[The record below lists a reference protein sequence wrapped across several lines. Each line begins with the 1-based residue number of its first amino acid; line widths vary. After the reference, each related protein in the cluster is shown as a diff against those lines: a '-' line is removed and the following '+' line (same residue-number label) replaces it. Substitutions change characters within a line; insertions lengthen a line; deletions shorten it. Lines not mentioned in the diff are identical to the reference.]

1 MRSTSYTRAA
11 GTVLALVLGVT
22 PLVVAPAAAKPSEI
36 RHRAFSL
43 FAVPIDI
50 LQVNNL
56 FCPVSNRGKVCV
68 NQNDNPLLEGGF
80 WPRGTPDSYIY
91 NSGLQIGGVIPNSPF
106 TGGTA
111 DTVGVYF
118 MDPRGSQFEGEGL
131 TNVFNSANTSD
142 QAAWP
147 NGATAR
153 DPTLYNPV
161 LLGKKFVSQQD
172 VWVRVWDGNP
182 ANTIGGSHPLG
193 IVVDERGMA
202 WNYPTGNEDII
213 YFIYTVYNVSASN
226 PAKYNN
232 ATVDPALQ
240 SEIAAIGTQFKSLND
255 QHYGITIPADG
266 YAITSTF
273 LAFFE
278 DCDVGVNSAA
288 NYATANFVFNLSFC
302 YKSDFSEPTWTFPPT
317 SFSGQLFV
325 GPGFTGV
332 KYLRSPLGNSGQ
344 ELGLTLFSNTGNPTS
359 SGGAGYIDARGG
371 KQLYRYLSGTSSPAA
386 GDNSCTNQ
394 GQQLALRYCFLFQ
407 TPVDARFFMSSGP
420 FTLPAGESRTIV
432 VAYIQAAA
440 LGTAFNDP
448 SAAGCVIGTDCKSSS
463 PPSPTA
469 LATDLDTIRTI
480 DKLTGWLSPT
490 LHVSLA
496 DSAPHDGVITQ
507 TEVKTAPRTLFNK
520 ALVAQSVFDNK
531 FLLPFS
537 PEQPQ
542 FFLLPGDKKVT
553 IVWRQSATE
562 AVHAGG
568 GDPFFEVASNPASP
582 LYDPNFRQYD
592 VEGYRIY
599 RGRSPSNLQL
609 VAQFDYAGTYLRDF
623 TGAFAYTTDLDQNG
637 ILGVCAPELGLNN
650 SPNDTP
656 SGDCPVHFPG
666 IGGPVD
672 PTLYVDH
679 PLAGNLVQIPIGG
692 RVQLK
697 DGSVLI
703 TKADTAV
710 TGGGSGNPPLTDGGV
725 PFAFVD
731 NGLVNSFTYYYAVT
745 AFDLNSFRSGPSSL
759 ESPKTTLK
767 TATPRAEAGQTTAGS
782 STTPVLLSARG
793 DTLNP
798 GAPLPTIN
806 ATTGIFSGPMPP
818 TDGIQTGLA
827 VFADQL
833 ITGGTVTIKID
844 SILPGHADEGDGV
857 SPPAPAQ
864 YYVTATGPTGTAQQ
878 VIPLQ
883 VDGGSGDAATVGY
896 VPVTSVDSARSV
908 PFAGS
913 KTFSLYSSVNLSSA
927 GTWRLQSWGR
937 GDANADPTRSY
948 RNGPRW
954 WTGAA
959 NENTPDPNME
969 QCGPNRTLASEAGP
983 AGTCVLSDSSIALQK
998 NAGSIAGVTIL
1009 HLSPYLTERSTP
1021 GREIDAV
1028 AATVTRAADFKVYWG
1043 AAGAIDSVIDV
1054 THGIPAPFKTK
1065 LRAGWGIL
1073 NDSSFTNTTAA
1084 ATPDGNNALLTL
1096 SDVSCVDPIPT
1107 FVGRCLGTT
1116 PAFLMNHA
1124 KLTPIAMHSGSY
1136 AQTAAFT
1143 TTGNGFIFYLN
1154 GHFFLMQMAALPS
1167 AGTVWYA
1174 RFYSGRVRMSAADST
1189 KYSFGGAI
1197 RPATV
1202 PGLRSQFRF
1211 TGAKFDS
1218 TTTSDTVLAHAHTV
1232 PDPYYVTN
1240 ALEISPNTKVLKFV
1254 HLPARCIIR
1263 IYSTSAVLV
1272 RVLTHDDPTGGAEES
1287 WNLRNRNQQFVAS
1300 GVYFFHIEAPDG
1312 RTKVGRFTIV
1322 NFAR

>member
-11 GTVLALVLGVT
+11 VTVIALALGAL
-22 PLVVAPAAAKPSEI
+22 PLVVAPAAAKPSDAV
-36 RHRAFSL
+36 RRRAFSL
-43 FAVPIDI
+43 FAIPIDI
-50 LQVNNL
+50 LQVNNI

-91 NSGLQIGGVIPNSPF
+91 NSGLQIGGVILNSPF
-106 TGGTA
+106 AAGAA

-147 NGATAR
+147 VGAVAR
-153 DPTLYNPV
+153 DPAIYNPV

-172 VWVRVWDGNP
+172 LWVRVWDGNP

-232 ATVDPALQ
+232 PTIDPALQ

-255 QHYGITIPADG
+255 QRYGISIPADG
-266 YAITSTF
+266 YAISSTF

-278 DCDVGVNSAA
+278 DCDVGVNSAS

-302 YKSDFSEPTWTFPPT
+302 YKSDWSEPTWTFP
-317 SFSGQLFV
+317 SDIFSGQLFV

-332 KYLRSPLGNSGQ
+332 KYLKSPLGNSGQ

-386 GDNSCTNQ
+386 GDGDCTNQ
-394 GQQLALRYCFLFQ
+394 GNQLVLRYCFLFQ

-432 VAYIQAAA
+432 VAYVQAAA
-440 LGTAFNDP
+440 LGTAFT
-448 SAAGCVIGTDCKSSS
+448 AGCAVGGDCHSS
-463 PPSPTA
+463 PPPSPDSLA
-469 LATDLDTIRTI
+469 LGRDTIRTI
-480 DKLTGWLSPT
+480 DKLAGWVSPT
-490 LHVSLA
+490 LNVSGA
-496 DSAPHDGVITQ
+496 DTAPANGKITQ
-507 TEVKTAPRTLFNK
+507 NEVTTYPRSLFNK
-520 ALVAQSVFDNK
+520 SLVAQTVFDNK

-537 PEQPQ
+537 PEQPE
-542 FFLLPGDKKVT
+542 FFVLPGDKKVT
-553 IVWRQSATE
+553 VVWRPSATE
-562 AVHAGG
+562 TVRPGG
-568 GDPFFEVASNPASP
+568 GDPYFEVASNSASP

-609 VAQFDYAGTYLRDF
+609 IAQFDYAGTYLRDF
-623 TGAFAYTTDLDQNG
+623 TGVSAYTADLDGDG
-637 ILGVCAPELGLNN
+637 ILGECAPELGVF
-650 SPNDTP
+650 D
-656 SGDCPVHFPG
+656 DCPVAFPALG
-666 IGGPVD
+666 APID
-672 PTLYVDH
+672 PSVYIDF
-679 PLAGNLVQIPIGG
+679 PLAGNIIQIPIGG
-692 RVQLK
+692 RVQLR
-697 DGSVLI
+697 DGSILI

-710 TGGGSGNPPLTDGGV
+710 TGGHSGNPALSDGGV

-767 TATPRAEAGQTTAGS
+767 TATPRVDAAQTKAGS

-798 GAPLPTIN
+798 NAPLPTIN

-818 TDGIQTGLA
+818 TNGIQTGLA

-864 YYVTATGPTGTAQQ
+864 YYISATGPTGTAQQ

-883 VDGGSGDAATVGY
+883 VDGASGDASTVGY
-896 VPVTSVDSARSV
+896 VPVTGVDSARSV
-908 PFAGS
+908 AFQGS
-913 KTFSLYSSVNLSSA
+913 NNFSLYSSVALSSA

-954 WTGAA
+954 WAGTA
-959 NENTPDPNME
+959 NENTSDPNSG
-969 QCGPNRTLASEAGP
+969 QCFPP
-983 AGTCVLSDSSIALQK
+983 AGSCQPSDAVLNSNR
-998 NAGSIAGVTIL
+998 NAGSIAGVTIF
-1009 HLSPYLTERSTP
+1009 HVSSYLTVRSIP
-1021 GREIDAV
+1021 QREIEGV
-1028 AATVTRAADFKVYWG
+1028 LATITRAADFKVYWG
-1043 AAGAIDSVIDV
+1043 AAGAIDSVIDA
-1054 THGIPAPFKTK
+1054 THGVRAPFKTK
-1065 LRAGWGIL
+1065 IRAGWGIL
-1073 NDSSFTNTTAA
+1073 NDSSFTNTSAA
-1084 ATPDGNNALLTL
+1084 ATGDGNNGLLTL
-1096 SDVSCVDPIPT
+1096 SDVACVDPIPT
-1107 FVGRCLGTT
+1107 FVGRCTGTT

-1124 KLTPIAMHSGSY
+1124 KLTPIAIHSSTY
-1136 AQTAAFT
+1136 AATATLTA
-1143 TTGNGFIFYLN
+1143 TGNGFIFYLN
-1154 GHFFLMQMAALPS
+1154 GHFFLMQMAALPT
-1167 AGTVWYA
+1167 AGTVWNA

-1189 KYSFGGAI
+1189 QYSFAGSI

-1202 PGLRSQFRF
+1202 PGLRVQFQF
-1211 TGAKFDS
+1211 TGAQFDS
-1218 TTTSDTVLAHAHTV
+1218 TVTNDSVLAKVHTV

-1240 ALEISPNTKVLKFV
+1240 ALEISPNTKVLRFV

-1263 IYSTSAVLV
+1263 IYSTSAILV
-1272 RVLTHDDPTGGAEES
+1272 RVVTHDDPTGGGEES
-1287 WNLRNRNQQFVAS
+1287 WNLRNRNNQFVAS
-1300 GVYFFHIEAPDG
+1300 GVYFFHVEAPDG
-1312 RTKVGRFTIV
+1312 KTKVGRFTIV

>member
-11 GTVLALVLGVT
+11 ATGLALALGVL
-22 PLVVAPAAAKPSEI
+22 PLVVAPAAAKPSDPI
-36 RHRAFSL
+36 RRRAFSL

-91 NSGLQIGGVIPNSPF
+91 NSGLQIGGVIQNSPF

-118 MDPRGSQFEGEGL
+118 MDPRGSQAEGEGL

-142 QAAWP
+142 AAAWP
-147 NGATAR
+147 TGAVAR
-153 DPTLYNPV
+153 DPALYNPV
-161 LLGKKFVSQQD
+161 LLGKKVVSQQD
-172 VWVRVWDGNP
+172 LWVRVWDGNP
-182 ANTIGGSHPLG
+182 ATTIGGSHPLG

-202 WNYPTGNEDII
+202 WNYPTGNEDIV

-232 ATVDPALQ
+232 PTIDPALQ

-255 QHYGITIPADG
+255 QHYGISIPADG
-266 YAITSTF
+266 YAITSTV

-278 DCDVGVNSAA
+278 DCDVGVNSAS

-302 YKSDFSEPTWTFPPT
+302 YKSDWSEPTWTFPT
-317 SFSGQLFV
+317 DIFSAPLFV

-332 KYLRSPLGNSGQ
+332 KYLKSPLGNSGQ

-359 SGGAGYIDARGG
+359 SGGSGYIDARGG

-386 GDNSCTNQ
+386 GDNPCTNQ

-407 TPVDARFFMSSGP
+407 VPVDARFFMSSGP

-432 VAYIQAAA
+432 VAYVQAAA
-440 LGTAFNDP
+440 LGTQFT
-448 SAAGCVIGTDCKSSS
+448 AGCAVGGDCHSS
-463 PPSPTA
+463 PPPSPVD
-469 LATDLDTIRTI
+469 LATGADTIRTI
-480 DKLTGWLSPT
+480 DKLAGW
-490 LHVSLA
+490 VSA
-496 DSAPHDGVITQ
+496 TDNAPANGVITQ
-507 TEVKTAPRTLFNK
+507 NEVTTVSRTLFNK
-520 ALVAQSVFDNK
+520 SLVAQTVFDNK

-537 PEQPQ
+537 PEQPE

-553 IVWRQSATE
+553 VVWRQSATE
-562 AVHAGG
+562 TIRAGG
-568 GDPFFEVASNPASP
+568 GDPYFEVASNPASP

-599 RGRSPSNLQL
+599 RGRSPSNLEL
-609 VAQFDYAGTYLRDF
+609 VAQFDYAGTFLRDF
-623 TGAFAYTTDLDQNG
+623 TGEFAYTTDRDLDG

-650 SPNDTP
+650 SPDDTP

-666 IGGPVD
+666 PGDPVD

-679 PLAGNLVQIPIGG
+679 PLAGNLVQVPLGG

-703 TKADTAV
+703 TKSDTAV
-710 TGGGSGNPPLTDGGV
+710 VGGHSGNPALSDGGV

-731 NGLVNSFTYYYAVT
+731 NVGLVNSFTYYYAVT

-767 TATPRAEAGQTTAGS
+767 TATPRADAAQTTAGS
-782 STTPVLLSARG
+782 STSPVLLSARG

-806 ATTGIFSGPMPP
+806 ATTGIFAGPMPP
-818 TDGIQTGLA
+818 TNGIQTGLA

-864 YYVTATGPTGTAQQ
+864 YYVSATGPTGTAQQ

-913 KTFSLYSSVNLSSA
+913 NSFSLYSSVNLSSA
-927 GTWRLQSWGR
+927 GIWRLQSWGR
-937 GDANADPTRSY
+937 GDANSDPTRSY

-954 WTGAA
+954 WAGAA
-959 NENTPDPNME
+959 NENTADPNSGE
-969 QCGPNRTLASEAGP
+969 CFPP
-983 AGTCVLSDSSIALQK
+983 AGTCQPSDAVLNSNR
-998 NAGSIAGVTIL
+998 NAGSIAGVTIF
-1009 HLSPYLTERSTP
+1009 HVSSYLTARSIP
-1021 GREIDAV
+1021 QREIEAV
-1028 AATVTRAADFKVYWG
+1028 LATVTRAADFKVYWG
-1043 AAGAIDSVIDV
+1043 VAGAVDSVVDV
-1054 THGIPAPFKTK
+1054 THGVPAPFKTK
-1065 LRAGWGIL
+1065 IRAGWGIL
-1073 NDSSFTNTTAA
+1073 NDSSFTNTSAA
-1084 ATPDGNNALLTL
+1084 ATADKNNSLLTL
-1096 SDVSCVDPIPT
+1096 SDIACVDPIPT
-1107 FVGRCLGTT
+1107 YVPANIAAAGAPPICAGTA

-1124 KLTPIAMHSGSY
+1124 KLTPIAIHSS
-1136 AQTAAFT
+1136 TFAATSTLT

-1154 GHFFLMQMAALPS
+1154 GHFFLMQMAALPA
-1167 AGTVWYA
+1167 AGTVWNA

-1189 KYSFGGAI
+1189 AYSFGGAI

-1202 PGLRSQFRF
+1202 PGLRSQFQF

-1218 TTTSDTVLAHAHTV
+1218 TATTDTVLAHVHTV

-1240 ALEISPNTKVLKFV
+1240 ALEISPNTKVLRFV

-1263 IYSTSAVLV
+1263 IYSTSAILV

-1312 RTKVGRFTIV
+1312 KTKVGRFTIV